1 MIEIGKVNPI
11 MFTVHNV
18 LDMITP
24 AVLLIVSVL
33 ALVGASYNPFLY
45 FQF

>member
-1 MIEIGKVNPI
+1 MIEMGKENALVFN
-11 MFTVHNV
+11 VHNV
-18 LDMITP
+18 LEMITP
-24 AVLLIVSVL
+24 AILLIVSVL